1 MIFSDNIY
9 YHYRIRCD
17 VLSSKRKS
25 YLDGNTTRFYNTP
38 IYEEDI
44 IYVDFKKFKSKKQA
58 LEYCQK
64 LIEQGFLEKKVPYY
78 IERFRDALPKK
89 LLKNKNLRI
98 EKWRKYKF
106 NPNNDILPH
115 HKEEKISEFKVAQ

>member
-1 MIFSDNIY
+1 MIFSNNIY

-25 YLDGNTTRFYNTP
+25 YLDGNTTSFYNTP
-38 IYEEDI
+38 IYEEASLH
-44 IYVDFKKFKSKKQA
+44 VDYKKFKSKKQA

-64 LIEQGFLEKKVPYY
+64 LIEQGFLEKKIPYY
-78 IERFRDALPKK
+78 IDRFYNAYPKR

-106 NPNNDILPH
+106 NPNNDMLPSK
-115 HKEEKISEFKVAQ
+115 KEEKISEFNV

>member
-1 MIFSDNIY
+1 M
-9 YHYRIRCD
+9 
-17 VLSSKRKS
+17 
-25 YLDGNTTRFYNTP
+25 DGNTTRFYNTP

-106 NPNNDILPH
+106 NPNNDILPSE
-115 HKEEKISEFKVAQ
+115 KEEKISEFKVAQ

>member
-1 MIFSDNIY
+1 MIFSNNIY

-106 NPNNDILPH
+106 NPNNDILPSE
-115 HKEEKISEFKVAQ
+115 KEEKISEFKVAQ